1 MKLEGR
7 VALVTGGGSG
17 IGRATAQ
24 RLAAEGMRV
33 CVLDIDGDAASTV
46 ARSLDGLG
54 LECDVS
60 NAEQVNSA
68 FASCFQELG
77 SVDLAFLTPA
87 SRSIGPVTSAR
98 SIWPT
103 TASP

>member
-33 CVLDIDGDAASTV
+33 CVLDIDGDAAFDGRRDRSTDW
-46 ARSLDGLG
+46 A

-60 NAEQVNSA
+60 NPEQVDNA
-68 FASCFQELG
+68 FASCFRG
-77 SVDLAFLTPA
+77 SRERR
-87 SRSIGPVTSAR
+87 SRVPQRRHHDPLVR
-98 SIWPT
+98 
-103 TASP
+103 